1 MRVLVTG
8 GAGFIGSHLAE
19 RLLERGT
26 ELTILDNFND
36 FYSPLIKEKNIEAIR
51 KRGEFSLWRKDLLDK
66 ETLKQLFKDRRPE
79 VIVHLA
85 AYAGVR
91 PSLENPSLYS
101 DVNVTGT
108 INLLELSRQYKV
120 RSFIFGSSSSVYGV
134 NSKVPFHED
143 DRLSQPISPYASTKR
158 AAELLCYTYHFNY
171 KLPVTSLRF
180 FTVYGPRQRPEMAI
194 HKFTRLIL
202 EGEEIPVYHQGE
214 SQRDYTYID
223 DILQGILAVMDHP
236 FDCETLNLG
245 NSRTVRLMELVQLIE
260 SALGKSA
267 KIKLMPAQMGD
278 VPITCADISRAGE
291 KINYQPV
298 TPIEEGVKKFVEW
311 YRGNR

>member
-143 DRLSQPISPYASTKR
+143 DRLSQPISPYASTK
-158 AAELLCYTYHFNY
+158 
-171 KLPVTSLRF
+171 KSMP
-180 FTVYGPRQRPEMAI
+180 P
-194 HKFTRLIL
+194 
-202 EGEEIPVYHQGE
+202 
-214 SQRDYTYID
+214 
-223 DILQGILAVMDHP
+223 
-236 FDCETLNLG
+236 
-245 NSRTVRLMELVQLIE
+245 NSRMSVIPR
-260 SALGKSA
+260 
-267 KIKLMPAQMGD
+267 
-278 VPITCADISRAGE
+278 SRS
-291 KINYQPV
+291 
-298 TPIEEGVKKFVEW
+298 F
-311 YRGNR
+311 